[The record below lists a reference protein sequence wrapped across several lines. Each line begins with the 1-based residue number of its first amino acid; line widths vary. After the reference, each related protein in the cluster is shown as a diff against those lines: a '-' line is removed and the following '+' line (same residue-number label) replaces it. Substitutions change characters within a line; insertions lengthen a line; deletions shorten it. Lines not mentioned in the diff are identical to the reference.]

1 MQPATSSQ
9 RSAQRRSPAGET
21 ESNSGPPQPV
31 QAPSSSSQAG
41 GSSQTASLSGPRN
54 SAGAA
59 RPQSNQR
66 RNPSQQ
72 LSQIEK
78 SVTHLLIATKQLLE
92 CLTQWSRQTATEGE
106 VSDVYVRLG
115 YEFNI
120 ACRAFNAVGVET
132 ADLGPV
138 PEKLRAILEDTL
150 SQDASTA
157 SLDKYL
163 PRIRDIIINLL
174 HGLKRKQQKLR
185 QKQGREVFSS
195 NTLPAQRTLSNGST
209 STVSGATSLTQML
222 DEVPQYRPRSNTPE
236 RRNGSSAVHATDDVG
251 VPPRTSSVQNVN
263 SRLMRTENSA
273 IPPDSSARSVN
284 RDGRSI
290 PPSLSDS
297 SLSSNTMQALPVLS
311 PEEYRLPIQ
320 RLSTHEDDNSHTH
333 PPPPPPPKQQDAL
346 AALQRG
352 GELER
357 RASRR
362 YSAYQISKHL
372 GASPSGVPMLPPTQN
387 TPIPNRGK
395 DVRDSLNAVRTRGSL
410 LPSRQRSAHRG
421 QEQSPT
427 RGTAIPRRISE
438 EPTQNDEKFVNNGSD
453 QRRGDDIQT
462 VKTTENKSESS
473 HLDFNET
480 GQPLLGATVN
490 GPPLS
495 GIDGLPDYDNSR
507 IAEKDSPKDATIHQ
521 QRRPDSTVIYH
532 EAYRPAHRV
541 SPPMQEFVAEQSPQ
555 PGKELTLFLQYKSK
569 IKKFVLPDGLS
580 DLSVARLQLAFIEKF
595 AWNTHNN
602 GNDLPEIYIQ
612 DPVSGVRHELEDLGD
627 VKDRSVLVLNVE
639 ILDEVKKHIDEGL
652 GGLRRMVEGVRT
664 VIDGQQLAIQQ
675 VSERQQDAAKTMAI
689 IATVPI
695 PGQRRAGSLETYKSL
710 GTRFSASPVETGIQV
725 TEVQTLRRD
734 LAVVRQAFSTFKSEV
749 QSSMKAVQSKASSI
763 KVSAVDTATP
773 KIENGSGRA
782 YVNAGKKSVGE
793 ESENIVNRV
802 DDLQDIVEDLRKDVV
817 TRGVRPLPRQL
828 ETVSKDISVA
838 TADLKKMQE
847 YVKREKPIWT
857 KIWEK
862 ELELVCNDREF
873 LTLQEELVTDLT
885 DDLAKATQTFALVE
899 QATKQQNLHST
910 PGNLVSLRNTS
921 RGLSSVIPDVDPVK
935 AKDGVLDEVRAL
947 QPNHDTRL
955 EAIERAEKA
964 RQKELEDRRDSEFKK
979 ELGNFVEEGKLR
991 QSGGVEEAERM
1002 RKAKDERNRREGWE
1016 KQQAKQVGRENQT
1029 ADAGASDG
1037 SAVPQDSPASP
1048 KAPSEEALV
1057 GNRDGGAASAKE
1069 GNILESVRH
1078 HQD

>member
-1 MQPATSSQ
+1 MQPSTSSQ
-9 RSAQRRSPAGET
+9 RSAQRRSPAGEI
-21 ESNSGPPQPV
+21 ESSSGPSQPV
-31 QAPSSSSQAG
+31 QAPSSSFQSAT
-41 GSSQTASLSGPRN
+41 SSQTASLSGSRN
-54 SAGAA
+54 SASAA
-59 RPQSNQR
+59 RPPSNQR

-92 CLTQWSRQTATEGE
+92 CLTQWSRQTATESE

-185 QKQGREVFSS
+185 QKQGREAFTS

-209 STVSGATSLTQML
+209 STVSGTTSLTQML
-222 DEVPQYRPRSNTPE
+222 DEVPQHRPRSNTPE
-236 RRNGSSAVHATDDVG
+236 RRNGNTAAHAVEDVG

-263 SRLMRTENSA
+263 SRPMRTENSA
-273 IPPDSSARSVN
+273 IPPDSSARSAN
-284 RDGRSI
+284 RDGRPIPHSI
-290 PPSLSDS
+290 SDS
-297 SLSSNTMQALPVLS
+297 SLSSNTMQALPILS

-320 RLSTHEDDNSHTH
+320 RLSTHEDDDSHTH

-352 GELER
+352 GDLER

-395 DVRDSLNAVRTRGSL
+395 DVRDSLNAVRTRGSF
-410 LPSRQRSAHRG
+410 LPSRQKSAHRG
-421 QEQSPT
+421 LEQSPT

-438 EPTQNDEKFVNNGSD
+438 EPAQNNEKFKNNGAD
-453 QRRGDDIQT
+453 RRRGDDTMTAQI
-462 VKTTENKSESS
+462 TEDKLRSS
-473 HLDFNET
+473 HPDFNET
-480 GQPLLGATVN
+480 EKPLLGATLN
-490 GPPLS
+490 GPPVN
-495 GIDGLPDYDNSR
+495 GIDELLDYDTSR
-507 IAEKDSPKDATIHQ
+507 IAEQESQEETATHQ
-521 QRRPDSTVIYH
+521 QHRPDSTTIYH
-532 EAYRPAHRV
+532 EAYRPARRI

-569 IKKFVLPDGLS
+569 IKKFVLLDGLN

-612 DPVSGVRHELEDLGD
+612 DPISGVRHELEDLSD

-664 VIDGQQLAIQQ
+664 VVDGQQVALQQ
-675 VSERQQDAAKTMAI
+675 VFERQQDTAKTMATM
-689 IATVPI
+689 ATVPVS
-695 PGQRRAGSLETYKSL
+695 GQRRAGSLETYKSI
-710 GTRFSASPVETGIQV
+710 GTRSSASPAETSTQV
-725 TEVQTLRRD
+725 IEVQTLRRD
-734 LAVVRQAFSTFKSEV
+734 LAVVRQAFSSFKSDVE
-749 QSSMKAVQSKASSI
+749 SSMKAVQSKASSI
-763 KVSAVDTATP
+763 KLTTIDTTAP

-873 LTLQEELVTDLT
+873 LTLQEELIIDLK

-910 PGNLVSLRNTS
+910 PGNPGTLRNTS

-947 QPNHDTRL
+947 QPNHETRL
-955 EAIERAEKA
+955 EAIERAERA

-979 ELGNFVEEGKLR
+979 ELGSFVEEGKLR

-1016 KQQAKQVGRENQT
+1016 KQQARQAGQENQSVE
-1029 ADAGASDG
+1029 AGPSDA
-1037 SAVPQDSPASP
+1037 SAILQDSPTS
-1048 KAPSEEALV
+1048 SEAAAEDSV
-1057 GNRDGGAASAKE
+1057 DGSEDRGAASAKE
-1069 GNILESVRH
+1069 GNTFNGTQYY
-1078 HQD
+1078 QD

>member
-1 MQPATSSQ
+1 MQLSSSSQ
-9 RSAQRRSPAGET
+9 RPAHRRSPAVET
-21 ESNSGPPQPV
+21 ESSSGPPQPV
-31 QAPSSSSQAG
+31 QDPSSSSQPG
-41 GSSQTASLSGPRN
+41 VSSQTASLSGPRN

-92 CLTQWSRQTATEGE
+92 CLTQWSRQTATESE

-185 QKQGREVFSS
+185 QKQGREAFTS
-195 NTLPAQRTLSNGST
+195 NTLPAQRTMSNGST

-222 DEVPQYRPRSNTPE
+222 DEVPQQRPRSNTPE
-236 RRNGSSAVHATDDVG
+236 RRNGSSVVHAADDVG

-263 SRLMRTENSA
+263 SRLMHTENSV

-284 RDGRSI
+284 KDGRPI
-290 PPSLSDS
+290 PPSISDS

-320 RLSTHEDDNSHTH
+320 RLSTHEDDDSHTH

-395 DVRDSLNAVRTRGSL
+395 DVRDSLNAVRTRGSF
-410 LPSRQRSAHRG
+410 LPSRQKSAHRG
-421 QEQSPT
+421 PEQSPT

-438 EPTQNDEKFVNNGSD
+438 EPTQNNEKSMGNGVD
-453 QRRGDDIQT
+453 RQRGDDVPTAI
-462 VKTTENKSESS
+462 TTEHKSGSTQ
-473 HLDFNET
+473 LDFNET
-480 GQPLLGATVN
+480 EQPLLSATLN
-490 GPPLS
+490 GPPLN
-495 GIDGLPDYDNSR
+495 GIDELPDYDTSR
-507 IAEKDSPKDATIHQ
+507 IAIEESRKDTVPHE
-521 QRRPDSTVIYH
+521 QRRPDSTIIYH
-532 EAYRPAHRV
+532 EAYRPGRRT

-612 DPVSGVRHELEDLGD
+612 DPVSGVRHELEDLSD

-664 VIDGQQLAIQQ
+664 VVDGQQLALQQ
-675 VSERQQDAAKTMAI
+675 VFERQQDTARTMATM
-689 IATVPI
+689 ATVPI
-695 PGQRRAGSLETYKSL
+695 SGQRRAGSLETDKSI
-710 GTRFSASPVETGIQV
+710 GTRSSASPAETSAQV

-734 LAVVRQAFSTFKSEV
+734 LAVVRQAFSSFKCEV
-749 QSSMKAVQSKASSI
+749 ESSVKAAQSKASSI
-763 KVSAVDTATP
+763 KVSAIETTAT

-873 LTLQEELVTDLT
+873 LTLQEELIIDLK
-885 DDLAKATQTFALVE
+885 DDLVKATQTFALVE

-910 PGNLVSLRNTS
+910 PGNPGSLRNTS

-947 QPNHDTRL
+947 QPNHETRL
-955 EAIERAEKA
+955 EAIERAERA

-979 ELGNFVEEGKLR
+979 ELGSFVEEGKLR

-1002 RKAKDERNRREGWE
+1002 RKAKDERNRRDGWE
-1016 KQQAKQVGRENQT
+1016 KQQARQAGQENQT
-1029 ADAGASDG
+1029 DNAGPSEAPVS
-1037 SAVPQDSPASP
+1037 PQDSSASP
-1048 KAPSEEALV
+1048 EATAEGSV
-1057 GNRDGGAASAKE
+1057 IGEGDGGVASVGE
-1069 GNILESVRH
+1069 GNILKGVRYH
-1078 HQD
+1078 YD

>member
-1 MQPATSSQ
+1 M
-9 RSAQRRSPAGET
+9 
-21 ESNSGPPQPV
+21 
-31 QAPSSSSQAG
+31 
-41 GSSQTASLSGPRN
+41 
-54 SAGAA
+54 
-59 RPQSNQR
+59 
-66 RNPSQQ
+66 
-72 LSQIEK
+72 
-78 SVTHLLIATKQLLE
+78 
-92 CLTQWSRQTATEGE
+92 
-106 VSDVYVRLG
+106 SDVYVRLG

-185 QKQGREVFSS
+185 QKQGREAFSS

-209 STVSGATSLTQML
+209 SIASGTTSLTQML
-222 DEVPQYRPRSNTPE
+222 DEVPQHRPRSNTPE
-236 RRNGSSAVHATDDVG
+236 RRNGGSVIHTADDVG

-263 SRLMRTENSA
+263 SRLMRTENST
-273 IPPDSSARSVN
+273 ILPDSSARNAN
-284 RDGRSI
+284 RDGRPIPSSI
-290 PPSLSDS
+290 SDT

-320 RLSTHEDDNSHTH
+320 RLSTHEDDDAHTH

-395 DVRDSLNAVRTRGSL
+395 DVRDSLNAVRTRGSF
-410 LPSRQRSAHRG
+410 LPSRQKSAHRG
-421 QEQSPT
+421 PEQSPT

-438 EPTQNDEKFVNNGSD
+438 ESTQNNEDFMDNGVD
-453 QRRGDDIQT
+453 RRRGDNIAT
-462 VKTTENKSESS
+462 GKTTEGKPGSS

-480 GQPLLGATVN
+480 EQPLLGATLN
-490 GPPLS
+490 GPPLN
-495 GIDGLPDYDNSR
+495 GMGELLEYDTSR
-507 IAEKDSPKDATIHQ
+507 IAEEESQNDNANHQ
-521 QRRPDSTVIYH
+521 QRRPDSTNIYH
-532 EAYRPAHRV
+532 EAYRPARRI

-569 IKKFVLPDGLS
+569 IKKFVLPDGLT

-612 DPVSGVRHELEDLGD
+612 DPVSGVRHELEDLSD

-664 VIDGQQLAIQQ
+664 VIDGQQLALQQ
-675 VSERQQDAAKTMAI
+675 VFEHQQDTAKTMATM
-689 IATVPI
+689 ATVPVS
-695 PGQRRAGSLETYKSL
+695 GQRRAGSLETYKSI
-710 GTRFSASPVETGIQV
+710 GTRSSASTAETSIQV

-734 LAVVRQAFSTFKSEV
+734 LAVVRQAFSSFKSEV
-749 QSSMKAVQSKASSI
+749 ESSVKAVQSKASSI
-763 KVSAVDTATP
+763 KVSTIDNTAQ

-873 LTLQEELVTDLT
+873 LTLQEELIIDLK
-885 DDLAKATQTFALVE
+885 DDLVKATQTFALVE

-910 PGNLVSLRNTS
+910 PGNPGSLRNTS
-921 RGLSSVIPDVDPVK
+921 RGLSSVIPEVDPVK

-947 QPNHDTRL
+947 QPNHETRL

-979 ELGNFVEEGKLR
+979 ELGSFVEEGKLR

-1016 KQQAKQVGRENQT
+1016 KQQARQAGQENQT
-1029 ADAGASDG
+1029 IDAGLSDE
-1037 SAVPQDSPASP
+1037 SVIPEHSPASP
-1048 KAPSEEALV
+1048 EAV
-1057 GNRDGGAASAKE
+1057 SAEMVAGNGDGGVLSVKE
-1069 GNILESVRH
+1069 GNILDSVRR

>member
-1 MQPATSSQ
+1 MQPSTSSQ

-21 ESNSGPPQPV
+21 ESSSGPPLPV
-31 QAPSSSSQAG
+31 QAPSNSSQPG
-41 GSSQTASLSGPRN
+41 PSSQTASLSGPRN
-54 SAGAA
+54 STSTA

-92 CLTQWSRQTATEGE
+92 CLTQWSRQTATESE

-209 STVSGATSLTQML
+209 SMVPGTTSLSQML
-222 DEVPQYRPRSNTPE
+222 DEVPQQRPRSNTPE
-236 RRNGSSAVHATDDVG
+236 RRNVSSVVHAADDVG

-263 SRLMRTENSA
+263 SRPMRAENSA
-273 IPPDSSARSVN
+273 IPSDTSARSAN
-284 RDGRSI
+284 RDGRPI
-290 PPSLSDS
+290 PPSVSDS
-297 SLSSNTMQALPVLS
+297 SLSSNTLQALPVLS

-320 RLSTHEDDNSHTH
+320 RLSTHEDDDSPTQ

-352 GELER
+352 GDLER

-395 DVRDSLNAVRTRGSL
+395 DVRDSLNAVRTRGSF
-410 LPSRQRSAHRG
+410 LPSRQKSAHRG
-421 QEQSPT
+421 LEQSPI

-438 EPTQNDEKFVNNGSD
+438 EPTPNNEIFMDNGVD
-453 QRRGDDIQT
+453 RRRGDDLST
-462 VKTTENKSESS
+462 TKTTEGKSVSS
-473 HLDFNET
+473 HPDLNESEHA
-480 GQPLLGATVN
+480 LLGATVN
-490 GPPLS
+490 SPPLN
-495 GIDGLPDYDNSR
+495 GIDELPDYDTRRTTEEESQKEAAIR
-507 IAEKDSPKDATIHQ
+507 Q
-521 QRRPDSTVIYH
+521 QRQPDSTTIYH
-532 EAYRPAHRV
+532 EAYRPARRV

-555 PGKELTLFLQYKSK
+555 PGKELTIFLQYKSK
-569 IKKFVLPDGLS
+569 IKKFVLPDGSS

-652 GGLRRMVEGVRT
+652 GGLRRMVEGVRG
-664 VIDGQQLAIQQ
+664 VVDGQQLALQQ
-675 VSERQQDAAKTMAI
+675 VFERQQDTAKTMAT
-689 IATVPI
+689 IATMP
-695 PGQRRAGSLETYKSL
+695 PSGQRRAGSLELYKST
-710 GTRFSASPVETGIQV
+710 GTRSSASPVETGTQL

-734 LAVVRQAFSTFKSEV
+734 LAVVRQAFSAFKSEV
-749 QSSMKAVQSKASSI
+749 ESSVKVVQSKASSI
-763 KVSAVDTATP
+763 KVSTIDTTVS

-782 YVNAGKKSVGE
+782 YVNAGKKSLGE
-793 ESENIVNRV
+793 DSENIVNRV

-828 ETVSKDISVA
+828 ETVSREISVA
-838 TADLKKMQE
+838 TAEVKKMQE
-847 YVKREKPIWT
+847 CVKRERPIWT

-862 ELELVCNDREF
+862 ELELVCIDREF
-873 LTLQEELVTDLT
+873 LTLQEELTIDLQ
-885 DDLAKATQTFALVE
+885 DDLEKATRTFALVE

-910 PGNLVSLRNTS
+910 PGNPGSLRNTS
-921 RGLSSVIPDVDPVK
+921 RGLTSVIPDVDPVK
-935 AKDGVLDEVRAL
+935 VKDGVLDEVRAL
-947 QPNHDTRL
+947 QPNHESRL
-955 EAIERAEKA
+955 EAIERAERA
-964 RQKELEDRRDSEFKK
+964 RQRELEDRRDSDFKK
-979 ELGNFVEEGKLR
+979 ELGSFVEEGKLR

-1002 RKAKDERNRREGWE
+1002 RKVKDERNRREGWE
-1016 KQQAKQVGRENQT
+1016 KQQARQAAQENQ
-1029 ADAGASDG
+1029 AVDAGPSDG
-1037 SAVPQDSPASP
+1037 SAGPQDSPASP
-1048 KAPSEEALV
+1048 DAPSEESAV
-1057 GNRDGGAASAKE
+1057 GNGDGGAASVKE
-1069 GNILESVRH
+1069 GNILEDVRH